1 MKIAIYAFD
10 GVPMFHLAV
19 PQMVFEEVKRQG
31 HGWST
36 ELFSDGV
43 ESLRTA
49 EGYQLGGISGPEAAI
64 GADVVV
70 VPSWFDDDRAAGGDL
85 QALLV
90 EAHRS
95 GATIMG
101 LCLGALAVAD
111 TGLLD
116 HRSAVTHWKSVDDLA
131 GRRPAVHIDASVL
144 YIDHGDVITS
154 AGTASGIDACLHL
167 VRKNLGA
174 AATNAVSR
182 ALVVAPHREGG
193 QAQYIE
199 RPIRPP
205 QTDDPISRVIEWA
218 LNNLLEPLSIEQL
231 ASRAHMSRR
240 TFIRDFQAST
250 GTTPASW
257 VRSRR
262 LDESR
267 RLLEE
272 TTLPIDQVASA
283 SGFTST
289 VTMRQNFATAFAT
302 TPTDYRRR
310 FEALLPSE

>member
-31 HGWST
+31 HPWST
-36 ELFSDGV
+36 ELFSDGAD
-43 ESLRTA
+43 SLVTA
-49 EGYQLGGISGPEAAI
+49 EGYQLSGISGPEAAVN
-64 GADVVV
+64 ADVVV
-70 VPSWFDDDRAAGGDL
+70 IPSWYGGDRTAGAGL

-90 EAHRS
+90 NAHRE

-111 TGLLD
+111 AGLLD
-116 HRSAVTHWKSVDDLA
+116 HRSAVTHWNAVGALA
-131 GRRPAVHIDASVL
+131 RRRPAVRVDPSVL

-167 VRKNLGA
+167 VRRSLGA
-174 AATNAVSR
+174 AATNSVSR

-199 RPIRPP
+199 RPVRPQ
-205 QTDDPISRVIEWA
+205 QTGDPISNVIGWA
-218 LNNLLEPLSIEQL
+218 LNNLSEPLTIEQL
-231 ASRAHMSRR
+231 ALQGHMSRR

-250 GTTPASW
+250 GTTPAAW

-262 LDESR
+262 LDEAR

-272 TTLPIDQVASA
+272 TKLTVDQVAAA

-289 VTMRQNFATAFAT
+289 VTMRQNFASAFAT

-310 FEALLPSE
+310 FEALPSP